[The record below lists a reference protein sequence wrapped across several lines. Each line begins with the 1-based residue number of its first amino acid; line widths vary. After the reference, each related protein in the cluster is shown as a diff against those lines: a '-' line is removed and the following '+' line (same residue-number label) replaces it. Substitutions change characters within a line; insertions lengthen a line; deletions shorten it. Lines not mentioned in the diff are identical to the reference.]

1 MMVHFRSLDRLKHF
15 MQVVFLN
22 QNLEILKNNI
32 MINKYYFKNDNCFFV
47 SQATFKINFYVF
59 LKRPTGHLTCVS

>member
-15 MQVVFLN
+15 MQVVFLK

-47 SQATFKINFYVF
+47 SQAPFKINFYVF

>member
-15 MQVVFLN
+15 MQVVFLK

-47 SQATFKINFYVF
+47 SQANF
-59 LKRPTGHLTCVS
+59 